1 MARTN
6 NPIRHWPAALLSLL
20 ALGACTTNP
29 VTGERELTLVSTG
42 QELAIGESQYA
53 PSRQMQGGDYVLD
66 PALTEY
72 VQAVGQKLV
81 AASRQVAVVDRE
93 LPYEFEVL
101 NSSVPNAWALPGGK
115 IALNR
120 GLLVEMNSEAELAA
134 VLGHEIVHAA
144 ARHGAQQVS
153 KGMLLQGAVLGT
165 AIAARDQD
173 YGNLIVGSANI
184 GAQLIMQKYGRDAE
198 READRYGMLYMS
210 KAGYDPQGAVDLQE
224 SFVRLSE
231 GRRSDWLSG
240 LFASHPPSRERV
252 ALNKEYLRELPPGGD
267 RGEAAY
273 KQKMAGLYRNKPAY
287 DAYDEGRK
295 ALSENRSKEALALA
309 GKAISIEPREG
320 HFYALQGD
328 ALLEQKRYQEARGA
342 FTTAIERNQQFFYYP
357 LQRGLISLQLKDRA
371 SARADLEASVGLLPT
386 AMAYHG
392 LGIISEG
399 AGNLDLA
406 RQYYK
411 NAAGSQSEVG
421 QRAYRSLLRLDL
433 PNNPGEY
440 LQMRTGLDNKGY
452 LIVEIANPTPATV
465 GKLVLA
471 VRFADSNG
479 RVQQVSRNLR
489 GRIGPQQRGQ
499 FSTGLGPFGSPQA
512 YQAALISAAVAD
524 Q

>member
-1 MARTN
+1 MTRKIFACR
-6 NPIRHWPAALLSLL
+6 RLPAVLLSLL

-29 VTGERELTLVSTG
+29 VTGERELTLVSAG
-42 QELAIGESQYA
+42 QEIAIGEQQYA
-53 PSRQMQGGDYVLD
+53 PSRQMQGGDYILD
-66 PALTEY
+66 PSLTEY
-72 VQAVGQKLV
+72 VQGIGQRLV
-81 AASRQVAVVDRE
+81 AASREVAVVDRE

-120 GLLVEMNSEAELAA
+120 GLLIEMNSEAELAA

-144 ARHGAQQVS
+144 ARHGAQQMS

-173 YGNLIVGSANI
+173 YGNLIVGGANI

-210 KAGYDPQGAVDLQE
+210 KAGYDPQGAVELQE

-240 LFASHPPSRERV
+240 LFASHPPSQERV
-252 ALNKEYLRELPPGGD
+252 ALNREYLQELPAGGV
-267 RGEAAY
+267 RGEEEY
-273 KQKMAGLYRNKPAY
+273 KQRMANLRRSKPAY

-295 ALSENRSKEALALA
+295 ALSENRTKDALALA
-309 GKAISIEPREG
+309 EKAIRIEPREG

-328 ALLEQKRYQEARGA
+328 ALLNQRRYQQARA
-342 FTTAIERNQQFFYYP
+342 QFTAAIERNPQFFYFP
-357 LQRGLISLQLKDRA
+357 LQRGLTSLQLNDRQG
-371 SARADLEASVGLLPT
+371 ARADLEASVKLLPT

-392 LGIISEG
+392 LGVINEG
-399 AGNLDLA
+399 SGNLDLA

-411 NAAGSQSEVG
+411 NAASSNSEVG
-421 QRAYRSLLRLDL
+421 QQAYRSLLRLDL

-440 LQMRTGLDNKGY
+440 LQMRSGLDGNGY
-452 LIVEIANPTPATV
+452 LVLEIANPTPATV
-465 GKLVLA
+465 GNLVLA
-471 VRFADSNG
+471 VRYADSSG
-479 RVQQVSRNLR
+479 RVQQLSRNLR
-489 GRIGPQQRGQ
+489 GRIGPQQRAQ
-499 FSTGLGPFGSPQA
+499 FKTGLGPFSSPQS
-512 YQAALISAAVAD
+512 YQAALISAAVSE
-524 Q
+524 

>member
-1 MARTN
+1 MIRTMRN
-6 NPIRHWPAALLSLL
+6 LAATILSLL
-20 ALGACTTNP
+20 ALAGCTTNP
-29 VTGERELTLVSTG
+29 VTGERKLTLVSAG
-42 QELAIGESQYA
+42 QELAIGAAQYA

-66 PALTEY
+66 PALTDY
-72 VQAVGQKLV
+72 VEEVGQKLV
-81 AASRQVAVVDRE
+81 AASRAVAVVDRE
-93 LPYEFEVL
+93 LPYEFTVL
-101 NSSVPNAWALPGGK
+101 NNSVPNAWALPGGK

-120 GLLVEMNSEAELAA
+120 GLLIEMNSEAELAA

-144 ARHGAQQVS
+144 ARHGAQQMS

-173 YGNLIVGSANI
+173 YGNLIVGGANV

-210 KAGYDPQGAVDLQE
+210 GAGYDPQGAVDLQE

-231 GRRSDWLSG
+231 GRRTDWLSG
-240 LFASHPPSRERV
+240 LFASHPPSPERV
-252 ALNKEYLRELPPGGD
+252 ALNKEYLSELPAGGV
-267 RGEAAY
+267 RGEQEY
-273 KQKMAGLYRNKPAY
+273 KQRMAGLLRSKPAY

-295 ALSENRSKEALALA
+295 ALGENRPQEALALA
-309 GKAISIEPREG
+309 EKAIAIEPREG

-328 ALLEQKRYQEARGA
+328 ALLEQRRYQDARSRFSA
-342 FTTAIERNQQFFYYP
+342 AIERNPQFFYYP
-357 LQRGLISLQLKDRA
+357 LQRGLTSLRLNDRQN
-371 SARADLEASVGLLPT
+371 ARVDLEASVALLPT

-392 LGIISEG
+392 LGVINEG

-421 QRAYRSLLRLDL
+421 QQAYRSLLRLDL

-452 LIVEIANPTPATV
+452 LLVEIANPTPATV
-465 GKLVLA
+465 GNLVLA
-471 VRFADSNG
+471 VRFADANG
-479 RVQQVSRNLR
+479 RVQQVNRKLR
-489 GRIGPQQRGQ
+489 GRVGPQQRGQ
-499 FSTGLGPFGSPQA
+499 FSTGLGPFSGPQA
-512 YQAALISAAVAD
+512 YQTALVSAAVAE
-524 Q
+524 